1 MNLNKELKMNESG
14 ADPTYWHLS
23 SYTVNDKTKKARFVF
38 TGYFSK
44 AVFEAGGDMLSDDA
58 IIKYNPENW
67 IEYATDPSTGI
78 VTEIPHN
85 DFDDFYSNG
94 VRMPFEAGVNNYIRH
109 VANDDRLADA
119 VDD

>member
-23 SYTVNDKTKKARFVF
+23 DSRVNDKAKKARFVF
-38 TGYFSK
+38 TGYYDK
-44 AVFEAGGDMLSDDA
+44 TVFEAGGDPLADA
-58 IIKYNPENW
+58 VIIYNPENW
-67 IEYATDPSTGI
+67 IEYVTDPDTGI

-85 DFDDFYSNG
+85 EFDDFYSNG
-94 VRMPFEAGVNNYIRH
+94 VRRPFEAGVNNYIRH

-119 VDD
+119 TAD